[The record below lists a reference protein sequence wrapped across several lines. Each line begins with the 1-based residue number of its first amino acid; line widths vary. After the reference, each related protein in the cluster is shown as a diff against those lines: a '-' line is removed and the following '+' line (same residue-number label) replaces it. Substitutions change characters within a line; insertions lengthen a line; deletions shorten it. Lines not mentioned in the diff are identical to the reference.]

1 MKRKTMLKRR
11 YLIFLIG
18 LVLTAFGVAIV
29 TKGVGTSPIAAI
41 PYSLSLVVP
50 IFSMGTWVVLFN
62 VLLVAIQWLILR
74 KEANR
79 IELLLQVVMSF
90 IFGYGVDFWML
101 VIHNVDPKVY
111 GTKLLCLLIGSVILA
126 FGAYLEVT
134 ADVVM
139 LPGDGFV
146 RACTTL
152 VNKEF
157 GTIRVMSDIGM
168 SVIAVIICFVGL
180 HRLAGT
186 VPGFEEKKYVIVDI
200 CL

>member
-1 MKRKTMLKRR
+1 M
-11 YLIFLIG
+11 IFLIG

-29 TKGVGTSPIAAI
+29 TKGVLGTSPIAAI

-168 SVIAVIICFVGL
+168 SVIA
-180 HRLAGT
+180 AGT

>member
-29 TKGVGTSPIAAI
+29 TKGALGTSPIAAI

-168 SVIAVIICFVGL
+168 SVIA
-180 HRLAGT
+180 AGT

>member
-29 TKGVGTSPIAAI
+29 TKGVLGTSPIAAI

-157 GTIRVMSDIGM
+157 GTVRVMSDIGM
-168 SVIAVIICFVGL
+168 SVIA
-180 HRLAGT
+180 AGT

>member
-1 MKRKTMLKRR
+1 MQHKTMLKRR

-18 LVLTAFGVAIV
+18 LLLTAFGVAIV
-29 TKGVGTSPIAAI
+29 TKGVLGTSPIAAI
-41 PYSLSLVVP
+41 PYSLSLVAP

-111 GTKLLCLLIGSVILA
+111 GTKLLCLFIGSAILA
-126 FGAYLEVT
+126 FGAYLEVI

-157 GTIRVMSDIGM
+157 GTVRVMSDIGM
-168 SVIAVIICFVGL
+168 SVIA
-180 HRLAGT
+180 AGT

>member
-29 TKGVGTSPIAAI
+29 TKGVLGTSPIAAI

-168 SVIAVIICFVGL
+168 SVIA
-180 HRLAGT
+180 AGT

>member
-1 MKRKTMLKRR
+1 MKCKTMLKRR

-29 TKGVGTSPIAAI
+29 TKGVLGTSPIAAI

-50 IFSMGTWVVLFN
+50 IFSMGIWVVLFN

-126 FGAYLEVT
+126 FGAYLEVI

-157 GTIRVMSDIGM
+157 GTVRVMSDIGM
-168 SVIAVIICFVGL
+168 SVIV
-180 HRLAGT
+180 AGT

>member
-1 MKRKTMLKRR
+1 MKHKTMLKRR

-29 TKGVGTSPIAAI
+29 TKGVLGTSPIAAI

-168 SVIAVIICFVGL
+168 SVIA
-180 HRLAGT
+180 AGT